1 MWSTLPSGMLVFLAM
16 VLRMAILGAY
26 ATLLVVTAEVFP
38 TKIRAT
44 GVGLCGAVARVAG
57 MITPFVAE
65 AGPADSYVVPLTVY
79 GLTALLAVAIA
90 LMLPLETTGLGSA
103 RRPGQ
108 VALRASCSQLRRGPP
123 HLRGILAAMT
133 EDEPMGGSAGSVYA
147 IDDSGPTDAEDEA
160 MLGK

>member
-1 MWSTLPSGMLVFLAM
+1 MLSAVLLFVTGIFSFLLMWSTLPSWILVFLAM

-65 AGPADSYVVPLTVY
+65 AGPAESYVVPLTVY
-79 GLTALLAVAIA
+79 GLTALLAVVIA
-90 LMLPLETTGLGSA
+90 LMLPFETTGLGKHA
-103 RRPGQ
+103 DLTW
-108 VALRASCSQLRRGPP
+108 LRCVPRA
-123 HLRGILAAMT
+123 HL
-133 EDEPMGGSAGSVYA
+133 
-147 IDDSGPTDAEDEA
+147 SGVGHRT
-160 MLGK
+160 